1 MPADCATILPMENRL
16 AGIVATLWFFFALL
30 SLFLALAFSPIGLR
44 SLLPGPHPITWICPV
59 LLAMPPMALAYRL
72 ILGRA
77 VPRLCLW
84 AVAILLAA
92 FGFLLVVFVVTT
104 FVGH

>member
-1 MPADCATILPMENRL
+1 MTFFESIKTVFRKYATFEGR
-16 AGIVATLWFFFALL
+16 ATRPEFWWFALFSFL
-30 SLFLALAFSPIGLR
+30 VSASLIA
-44 SLLPGPHPITWICPV
+44 LLPGPHPITWICPV

-104 FVGH
+104 FIGH